1 MDSENLK
8 EGMSLTCAMPNHRGA
23 FTVGEHYTVVKHRD
37 RLVILDD
44 ELKAR
49 VISQEV
55 FIKAFEETITEPKEI
70 AKRMLAN
77 GWKLVICGTYGNG
90 KVVIE
95 EYDEATGRF
104 IDANGIRYLEVKP
117 LDAETGNPYTD
128 STLYREPTYYL

>member
-8 EGMSLTCAMPNHRGA
+8 EGMSLTCAMSNHRGA
-23 FTVGEHYTVVKHRD
+23 FTIGEHYTVVKHRD
-37 RLVILDD
+37 RLVIIDD

-77 GWKLVICGTYGNG
+77 GWKLIVCGTYGNG

-95 EYDEATGRF
+95 KYNEAIGRF
-104 IDANGIRYLEVKP
+104 VDANGLRYSEVKP
-117 LDAETGNPYTD
+117 LDAETGDPYTD
-128 STLYREPTYYL
+128 SILYRDPIDYI

>member
-8 EGMSLTCAMPNHRGA
+8 EGMSLTCATPNPRGA
-23 FTVGEHYTVVKHRD
+23 FTIGEHYTVVKHRD
-37 RLVILDD
+37 RLVIIDD

-55 FIKAFEETITEPKEI
+55 FLKAFEETITDPNEI

-77 GWKLVICGTYGNG
+77 GWKFLLCGTYGNI

-95 EYDEATGRF
+95 KYNEAIGRF
-104 IDANGIRYLEVKP
+104 VDVNGLKYPEVKP
-117 LDAETGNPYTD
+117 LDAETGDPYTD
-128 STLYREPTYYL
+128 SILYRDPIDYI